1 MRIDA
6 EKLQAI
12 FLRGCSAGGAWLGG
26 MAEKPPFLRLALR
39 RPEHH

>member
-12 FLRGCSAGGAWLGG
+12 FLRGCSAGGVWLGI
-26 MAEKPPFLRLALR
+26 AEKPPFLRLALR